1 MHSSQEETR
10 LTVSLS
16 ADLER
21 YRAHPDVGIARIEI
35 GAHALATLES
45 VIGSLARHDSI
56 AVLTDRAQYVSASGT
71 TVKPGLIERLA
82 TLGTPRVVWLEG
94 DVHADEQTV
103 ASAADQCAGADLV
116 VTIGSGTLCD
126 IGKVA
131 AGNRPHVVVQTAASV
146 NGFADDQ
153 SVLLINGVKRTT
165 HSAWPTAL
173 VVDTDVLSGAPLLL
187 NRSGLGDMISMF
199 TAPADWYLASLV
211 DLDRGWSREAAL
223 MTRRYG
229 DDLRGIAG
237 GIGAAD
243 PAALSSLAEFVTLS
257 GISMGVAGQTS
268 PSSGMEHT
276 VSHLLDMADGAR
288 HRPNAHHGAQVGVA
302 TVVVSVLWRRMLERL
317 ASGSLAAIA
326 LPTAAEAEAR
336 VRAAFDWMDE
346 DGATS
351 TECWTDY
358 SQKLEHLRSTDA
370 PGRIASAVAS
380 WSTHDAFLD
389 ELLESPERIVAA
401 LKAAG
406 APTRFSE
413 LENASEP
420 DDVVWAI
427 SNCHLMR
434 NRFTIADLAY
444 LTGNWTPESIESVLA
459 EAADLGAGL

>member
-1 MHSSQEETR
+1 
-10 LTVSLS
+10 VSLS

-21 YRAHPDVGIARIEI
+21 YRGHSSVGIARIEI
-35 GAHALATLES
+35 GAEALASLES
-45 VIGSLARHDSI
+45 VIQSLAKHDSI
-56 AVLTDRAQYVSASGT
+56 AILTDRVQYVSASGT
-71 TVKPGLIERLA
+71 TVKPGVIERLA
-82 TLGTPRVVWLEG
+82 ELGTPTLVWLDG
-94 DVHADEQTV
+94 DVHADEETV
-103 ASAADQCAGADLV
+103 ASAVQRCSVADIV

-131 AGNRPHVVVQTAASV
+131 AGDRPHVVVQTAASV

-211 DLDRGWSREAAL
+211 DMDRGWSSEAAL

-229 DDLRGIAG
+229 DELRGIAG
-237 GIGAAD
+237 GIGAAE
-243 PAALSSLAEFVTLS
+243 PKALSTLAEFVTLS

-276 VSHLLDMADGAR
+276 ISHLIDMADKAR
-288 HRPNAHHGAQVGVA
+288 DRPNSHHGAQVGVA
-302 TVVVSVLWRRMLERL
+302 TVVVAILWRRMREQL
-317 ASGSLAAIA
+317 ASDLLDAVSL
-326 LPTAAEAEAR
+326 PSTVDAEAR

-358 SQKLEHLRSTDA
+358 SKKLEHLRSTDA
-370 PGRIASAVAS
+370 ALRVLSAMRS
-380 WSTHDAFLD
+380 WPAHDAVLAG
-389 ELLESPERIVAA
+389 LLESPENIVGA
-401 LKAAG
+401 LRAAG

-413 LENASEP
+413 LENPAEP
-420 DDVVWAI
+420 DDVRWAI
-427 SNCHLMR
+427 TNCHLMR
-434 NRFTIADLAY
+434 NRFTVADLAY
-444 LTGNWTPESIESVLA
+444 LTGNWTPEVIDSVLA

>member
-1 MHSSQEETR
+1 M
-10 LTVSLS
+10 SLS
-16 ADLER
+16 VDLER
-21 YRAHPDVGIARIEI
+21 YRSHSRVGIARIQI
-35 GAHALATLES
+35 GPDALTSLES
-45 VIGSLARHDSI
+45 VVESLPRHDSI
-56 AVLTDRAQYVSASGT
+56 AILTDRVQYVSASGT
-71 TVKPGLIERLA
+71 SVKPGVIERLSE
-82 TLGTPRVVWLEG
+82 LGTPTLIWLDG

-103 ASAADQCAGADLV
+103 ASAVQQCAAADVV

-131 AGNRPHVVVQTAASV
+131 AGDRPHIVVQTAASV

-165 HSAWPTAL
+165 HSAWPTVL
-173 VVDTDVLSGAPLLL
+173 VVDTDVLGGAPLLL

-211 DLDRGWSREAAL
+211 DMDRGWSSEAAL

-229 DDLRGIAG
+229 NELRSIAG
-237 GIGAAD
+237 GIGAAE
-243 PAALSSLAEFVTLS
+243 PKALSTLAEFVTLS

-276 VSHLLDMADGAR
+276 VSHLIDMADGAR
-288 HRPNAHHGAQVGVA
+288 HRPNSHHGAQVGVA
-302 TVVVSVLWRRMLERL
+302 TVIVAILWRRMREQL
-317 ASGSLAAIA
+317 ASGSLAGIA
-326 LPTAAEAEAR
+326 LPSVADAESR

-351 TECWTDY
+351 AECWTDY
-358 SQKLEHLRSTDA
+358 AKKLQHLRSTDA
-370 PGRIASAVAS
+370 PGRVLSAMRA
-380 WSTHDAFLD
+380 WPEHDAVLAR
-389 ELLESPERIVAA
+389 LLESPENIVAA
-401 LKAAG
+401 LRDAG

-413 LENASEP
+413 LENPAEP
-420 DDVVWAI
+420 DDVRWAI
-427 SNCHLMR
+427 TNCHLMR

-444 LTGNWTPESIESVLA
+444 LTGNWTPEVIDSVLA